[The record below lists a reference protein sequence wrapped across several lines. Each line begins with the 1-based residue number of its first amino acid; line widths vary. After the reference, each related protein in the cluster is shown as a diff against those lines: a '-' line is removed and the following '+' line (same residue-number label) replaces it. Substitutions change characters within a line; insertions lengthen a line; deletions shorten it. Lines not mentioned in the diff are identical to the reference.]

1 MGIIVQKF
9 GGTSVADREKLFRAA
24 KIITDAAS
32 GGNSV
37 VAVVSAQGDTT
48 DELLKKA
55 AEISPAPSKRELDAL
70 LATGESASS
79 ALLAMAVGELGYPAV
94 SLGGWQ
100 MGIFTENT
108 HGNAKILEAKTER
121 ILSELKKGNIVIAA
135 GFQGVDAQN
144 DVTTLGRGG
153 SDTTAVALAA
163 ALHADACRVYKDVDG
178 IYSADPQLEHEAEK
192 YATISYD
199 DMLTLAQGGAQV
211 LHIPC
216 IELAKKNGVVIEV
229 LSTFVDGP
237 GTIVK

>member
-32 GGNSV
+32 AGNSV
-37 VAVVSAQGDTT
+37 VAVVSAQGNTT

-79 ALLAMAVGELGYPAV
+79 ALLAMAVQKLGFPAI
-94 SLGGWQ
+94 SLAGWQ
-100 MGIFTENT
+100 MGLLTESD
-108 HGNAKILEAKTER
+108 HGNAKILEAETKR
-121 ILSELKKGNIVIAA
+121 ILSELDKGNIVIAA
-135 GFQGVDAQN
+135 GFQGIDLEN

-163 ALHADACRVYKDVDG
+163 ALGAEHCRVYKDVDG
-178 IYSADPQLEHEAEK
+178 VYTADPHRSENAKK
-192 YATISYD
+192 YSVISYD
-199 DMLTLAQGGAQV
+199 EMQRLAQGGAKV
-211 LHIPC
+211 LHSSC
-216 IELAKKNGVVIEV
+216 IELAKQNGVIIEV
-229 LSTFVDGP
+229 LSSLENRP
-237 GTIVK
+237 GTLVK

>member
-32 GGNSV
+32 AGNSV
-37 VAVVSAQGDTT
+37 VAVVSAQGNTT

-55 AEISPAPSKRELDAL
+55 AEIGPAPSKRELDAL

-94 SLGGWQ
+94 SLAGWQ
-100 MGIFTENT
+100 MGIFTESA
-108 HGNAKILEAKTER
+108 HGNAKILEIEAER

-178 IYSADPQLEHEAEK
+178 IYSADPRLEHGARK
-192 YATISYD
+192 YDIIGYD
-199 DMLTLAQGGAQV
+199 EMLTLAQNGAQV
-211 LHIPC
+211 LHVPC
-216 IELAKKNGVVIEV
+216 IELAKKSGVVIEV
-229 LSTFVDGP
+229 LSTFEDKP
-237 GTIVK
+237 GTVVK